1 MQTLIFK
8 KAGQSILISGKG
20 DSRALEIITNKEG
33 PALTYESL
41 WFVYFSLYLWLRLYF
56 YF

>member
-8 KAGQSILISGKG
+8 KAGQAILISDKG
-20 DSRALEIITNKEG
+20 DSRALEIITKKEG

-41 WFVYFSLYLWLRLYF
+41 WFVYFSLYL
-56 YF
+56 